1 MNTFEILKAKRSVL
15 RGRLTKF
22 MAKTESILD
31 SSVEDTD
38 SDEILELLEHINKRE
53 NDLNIVNS
61 EIEIA
66 ITDPTVFDNEFKTS
80 EEYSDKITIIK
91 FRIKNRIQKINAL
104 DNRVVEKRESRPAQ
118 SACLKLPKTHVKQLA
133 EFEKKKEERQAR
145 SLENQRAEALRQN
158 GTESMLEKE
167 KSGKQGPQEDLEYLG
182 QKLTEQQ
189 KADKMRSKDLTGR
202 DIFIGEKRDAELE
215 ELSEDN
221 SLNLPNHLRKL
232 GDEKVTLNDE

>member
-1 MNTFEILKAKRSVL
+1 MNTFEKLKAKRSVF

-38 SDEILELLEHINKRE
+38 SDELLELLEHINKKE

-66 ITDPTVFDNEFKTS
+66 ITDPTVFDNEFKIS

-104 DNRVVEKRESRPAQ
+104 DNSVVEKRESRPAQ
-118 SACLKLPKTHVKQLA
+118 FACLKLPKTHPNFSVYLDGPLKN
-133 EFEKKKEERQAR
+133 
-145 SLENQRAEALRQN
+145 SLQVTCAPPAALCP
-158 GTESMLEKE
+158 SLV
-167 KSGKQGPQEDLEYLG
+167 LC
-182 QKLTEQQ
+182 
-189 KADKMRSKDLTGR
+189 KADS
-202 DIFIGEKRDAELE
+202 
-215 ELSEDN
+215 
-221 SLNLPNHLRKL
+221 
-232 GDEKVTLNDE
+232 

>member
-1 MNTFEILKAKRSVL
+1 
-15 RGRLTKF
+15 
-22 MAKTESILD
+22 MAKTESIWD

-38 SDEILELLEHINKRE
+38 SDEILELLEHINKKE

-118 SACLKLPKTHVKQLA
+118 SACLKLPKTHVRQLA

-145 SLENQRAEALRQN
+145 PLDNQRGEALLQNEN

-182 QKLTEQQ
+182 QKLTE
-189 KADKMRSKDLTGR
+189 L
-202 DIFIGEKRDAELE
+202 
-215 ELSEDN
+215 
-221 SLNLPNHLRKL
+221 
-232 GDEKVTLNDE
+232 

>member
-1 MNTFEILKAKRSVL
+1 MNTFEKLKAKRSVF

-38 SDEILELLEHINKRE
+38 SDEILELLEHINKKE

-66 ITDPTVFDNEFKTS
+66 ITDPTVFDNEFKIS

-118 SACLKLPKTHVKQLA
+118 SACLKLPKTNVKQSA
-133 EFEKKKEERQAR
+133 EFEKKREERQAR
-145 SLENQRAEALRQN
+145 PLENQRAEALRQN
-158 GTESMLEKE
+158 GTES
-167 KSGKQGPQEDLEYLG
+167 
-182 QKLTEQQ
+182 
-189 KADKMRSKDLTGR
+189 
-202 DIFIGEKRDAELE
+202 
-215 ELSEDN
+215 
-221 SLNLPNHLRKL
+221 
-232 GDEKVTLNDE
+232 

>member
-1 MNTFEILKAKRSVL
+1 M
-15 RGRLTKF
+15 TKF

-104 DNRVVEKRESRPAQ
+104 DKSVVEKRENRPTQ
-118 SACLKLPKTHVKQLA
+118 SACLKLPKTHLKQLA
-133 EFEKKKEERQAR
+133 EFEKKKEEMQAR
-145 SLENQRAEALRQN
+145 PLENQRAESLLQNGN
-158 GTESMLEKE
+158 GTESMLEKQ
-167 KSGKQGPQEDLEYLG
+167 KSGKQGLQEDLEYLEG
-182 QKLTEQQ
+182 QKLTEEQ
-189 KADKMRSKDLTGR
+189 KADEIRSKDLTGR
-202 DIFIGEKRDAELE
+202 DIFI
-215 ELSEDN
+215 
-221 SLNLPNHLRKL
+221 
-232 GDEKVTLNDE
+232 

>member
-1 MNTFEILKAKRSVL
+1 
-15 RGRLTKF
+15 

-38 SDEILELLEHINKRE
+38 SDEILELLEHKKE

-104 DNRVVEKRESRPAQ
+104 DNSVVEKRYNRSAQ
-118 SACLKLPKTHVKQLA
+118 SACLKLPKTHLKQLA
-133 EFEKKKEERQAR
+133 EFEKKKEEMQAR
-145 SLENQRAEALRQN
+145 NWRINEQKHYFKMGMERNQW
-158 GTESMLEKE
+158 
-167 KSGKQGPQEDLEYLG
+167 
-182 QKLTEQQ
+182 
-189 KADKMRSKDLTGR
+189 
-202 DIFIGEKRDAELE
+202 
-215 ELSEDN
+215 
-221 SLNLPNHLRKL
+221 
-232 GDEKVTLNDE
+232 

>member
-1 MNTFEILKAKRSVL
+1 MNTFEKLKAKRSVF

-38 SDEILELLEHINKRE
+38 SDELLELLEHINKKE

-66 ITDPTVFDNEFKTS
+66 ITDPTVFDNEFKIS

-104 DNRVVEKRESRPAQ
+104 DNSVVEKRESRPAQ
-118 SACLKLPKTHVKQLA
+118 FACLKLPKTHVRQLA

-145 SLENQRAEALRQN
+145 PLENQRAEALLQNRN

-167 KSGKQGPQEDLEYLG
+167 KSGKQGPQEDLEYLEG
-182 QKLTEQQ
+182 QKLTELQ
-189 KADKMRSKDLTGR
+189 
-202 DIFIGEKRDAELE
+202 
-215 ELSEDN
+215 
-221 SLNLPNHLRKL
+221 
-232 GDEKVTLNDE
+232 